1 MTGRVEAIY
10 RLQSIDNEMDEKA
23 DALRAIEDQLERNDE
38 LLAARKSVLR
48 EEEALRDSRATL
60 RDMELELQQVSGKVS
75 STAKALYGGEVTNPK
90 ELAGMEQEL
99 EYLRRRQDGLEED
112 ALVVMAA
119 VEDRAEELK
128 GAEERLAQV
137 QELHEAAQVDLSE
150 EAESLRRRLRALAEE
165 REEIIKAVSSRD
177 LSTYEGLRAQR
188 GGQAVALLE
197 DGICQ
202 GCRVALPTGL
212 AQRVRRGTELV
223 QCASCQRILYSAR

>member
-1 MTGRVEAIY
+1 MTSRVEAIY

-23 DALRAIEDQLERNDE
+23 DALRAIEDQLDRSDE
-38 LLAARKSVLR
+38 LLAAQQAVHK
-48 EEEALRDSRATL
+48 EDEALRDSRATL
-60 RDMELELQQVSGKVS
+60 RDMELELQQVAGKVS

-99 EYLRRRQDGLEED
+99 EYLRRRQTDLEED
-112 ALVVMAA
+112 ALVVMAT
-119 VEDRAEELK
+119 VEDGADELRD
-128 GAEERLAQV
+128 AEERLTRV
-137 QELHEAAQVDLSE
+137 QELHEATQVDLSE
-150 EAESLRRRLRALAEE
+150 EAETLRRRLSSLAEE
-165 REEIIKAVSSRD
+165 REGIIKAISKRD

-197 DGICQ
+197 NGICQ

>member
-1 MTGRVEAIY
+1 MTSRVEAIY

-23 DALRAIEDQLERNDE
+23 DALRAIEDQLDRSDE
-38 LLAARKSVLR
+38 LLAAQQAVHK

-60 RDMELELQQVSGKVS
+60 RDMELELQQVAGKVS

-99 EYLRRRQDGLEED
+99 EYLRRRQTDLEED
-112 ALVVMAA
+112 ALVVMAT
-119 VEDRAEELK
+119 VEDGADELRD
-128 GAEERLAQV
+128 AEERLTRV
-137 QELHEAAQVDLSE
+137 QELHEATQVDLSE
-150 EAESLRRRLRALAEE
+150 EAETLRRRLSSLAEE
-165 REEIIKAVSSRD
+165 REGIIKAISKRD

-197 DGICQ
+197 NGICQ

>member
-1 MTGRVEAIY
+1 MTSRVEAIY

-23 DALRAIEDQLERNDE
+23 DALRAIEHQLKSDQE
-38 LLAARKSVLR
+38 LLAARQSVLQ

-60 RDMELELQQVSGKVS
+60 RDMELELQQVAGKVS
-75 STAKALYGGEVTNPK
+75 STANALYGGEVTNPK

-99 EYLRRRQDGLEED
+99 EYLRRRQSGLEED
-112 ALVVMAA
+112 ALVVMAT
-119 VEDRAEELK
+119 VEEQAEDLRS
-128 GAEERLAQV
+128 AEERLARV
-137 QELHEAAQVDLSE
+137 RELHATAQVDLGE
-150 EAESLRRRLRALAEE
+150 EAETLRRRLSSLAEE
-165 REEIIKAVSSRD
+165 REEIIKAISKQD

-197 DGICQ
+197 NGICQ

-212 AQRVRRGTELV
+212 AQQVRRGIELV

>member
-10 RLQSIDNEMDEKA
+10 RLQSIDNETDEKA
-23 DALRAIEDQLERNDE
+23 DALRAIEDQLERSDE
-38 LLAARKSVLR
+38 LLAARKAVLR

-60 RDMELELQQVSGKVS
+60 RDMELELQQVAGKVS
-75 STAKALYGGEVTNPK
+75 IAAKALYGGEVTNPK

-99 EYLRRRQDGLEED
+99 EYLRRRQSSLEED

-119 VEDRAEELK
+119 VEDRAEELRS
-128 GAEERLAQV
+128 AEERLVHV
-137 QELHEAAQVDLSE
+137 QELHEAAQVDLGE
-150 EAESLRRRLRALAEE
+150 EAETLRRRLSSLAEE
-165 REEIIKAVSSRD
+165 REEIIKAVPNQD
-177 LSTYEGLRAQR
+177 LSIYEGLRAQR

-197 DGICQ
+197 NGICQ

-223 QCASCQRILYSAR
+223 QCASCQRILHCAR